1 MPHVRRLLLLI
12 LAATSAAA
20 PQAAAFRPF
29 AALAELAPLV
39 AQYRALPAGSLP
51 VADAVLL
58 LTRAAETFSAARAYA
73 NVSALRTDIVALHS
87 STPPSPAQAQA
98 LLLARIALSE
108 ALTAERRFA
117 QALEVLGAA
126 GAAVEATPS
135 SSSSR
140 LLAAA
145 LLRSRAQ
152 VLDCSGDSA
161 LAVSTF
167 EQGLPALPWPS
178 EPLTTP
184 ASVRLAKTYLLLL
197 RRAGRG
203 GTPAAARVEAA
214 LLARG
219 PWRRADQL
227 PRAFH
232 PELSSQPFYNA
243 SRPPWGLGALV
254 AALSASAPALLAEY
268 RALEAQALLL
278 TEAECINDP
287 TSGVWRYFTVNAP
300 WVEHVDQEGCST
312 HTPTACALLARA
324 RAEGWGGS
332 ALRGTFSSVAGGG
345 VLKPHCGLTNAQ
357 VKLHL
362 GLQVPVQAAV
372 EGGGGGAAR
381 SEPCAVL
388 TVAGETHAWVEG
400 EVLMFDDSF
409 EHSVVNSCQGAERV
423 VFQLVLPHG
432 EARGEAWD
440 GKFISGD

>member
-1 MPHVRRLLLLI
+1 MTLHLVLI
-12 LAATSAAA
+12 FLAASCAAA
-20 PQAAAFRPF
+20 PQAAAAFRPYT
-29 AALAELAPLV
+29 ALAELAPLL
-39 AQYRALPAGSLP
+39 AQYRALPANSIP

-87 STPPSPAQAQA
+87 SSPASPAQAQA

-117 QALEVLGAA
+117 EALEVLDAA
-126 GAAVEATPS
+126 GAAAEAQATAP
-135 SSSSR
+135 SSR

-161 LAVSTF
+161 QAVSTF
-167 EQGLPALPWPS
+167 ERGLPALPWPT
-178 EPLTTP
+178 EPLSTP
-184 ASVRLAKTYLLLL
+184 ASVRLAKSYLLLL

-203 GTPAAARVEAA
+203 GTPAAARLEAA

-219 PWRRADQL
+219 PWSRADQL
-227 PRAFH
+227 PRSFH
-232 PELSSQPFYNA
+232 PQLSSQPFYNA
-243 SRPPWGLGALV
+243 SSPPWGLGALV
-254 AALSASAPALLAEY
+254 AALSASTPALLAEY

-287 TSGVWRYFTVNAP
+287 ASGVWRYFTVNAP
-300 WVEHVDQEGCST
+300 WVEHVDQDGCST
-312 HTPTACALLARA
+312 HTPSACALLARA
-324 RAEGWGGS
+324 RAEDWGGA

-372 EGGGGGAAR
+372 AEGGGVSAR
-381 SEPCAVL
+381 PAPCAVL
-388 TVAGETHAWVEG
+388 TVAGETRAWEEG
-400 EVLMFDDSF
+400 GVLMFDDSF

-432 EARGEAWD
+432 EARGGAWD
-440 GKFISGD
+440 DKFVSSD